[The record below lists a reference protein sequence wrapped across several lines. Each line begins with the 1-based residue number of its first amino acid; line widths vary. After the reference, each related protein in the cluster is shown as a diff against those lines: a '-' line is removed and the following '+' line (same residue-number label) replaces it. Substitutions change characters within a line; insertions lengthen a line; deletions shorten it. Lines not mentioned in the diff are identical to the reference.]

1 MKKSLKNSERTIL
14 ISSKRIEIFN
24 PENGQWEEVTD
35 VPYIPL
41 IVNRNITEANG
52 IVTNEISF
60 IFPYTD
66 EPVPSYETE
75 TYVMDSEKRLTY
87 IRRENEEYN
96 DPKYKIRYNNSGIK
110 TLEERSHGDNK
121 HTLECVHKVRAKV
134 LTLIRSL

>member
-1 MKKSLKNSERTIL
+1 MIQYPCLKGENIRKKSLKNSERTIL

-24 PENGQWEEVTD
+24 PENGQWEEITD

-41 IVNRNITEANG
+41 IVNRNITEDNG

-87 IRRENEEYN
+87 IRREN
-96 DPKYKIRYNNSGIK
+96 IRRKKS
-110 TLEERSHGDNK
+110 R
-121 HTLECVHKVRAKV
+121 R
-134 LTLIRSL
+134 